1 MAARPPIAAANE
13 IPKKLEFQKKFIL
26 NSKKCRKKIGIPKKI
41 DMKFQIVG
49 MLAVNIVAAS
59 SDGRRPRPR
68 LFYGRGQAAATIVTA
83 TIPNNFSVIMKF
95 IVISKVT

>member
-1 MAARPPIAAANE
+1 
-13 IPKKLEFQKKFIL
+13 
-26 NSKKCRKKIGIPKKI
+26 
-41 DMKFQIVG
+41 MKFQIVG

-83 TIPNNFSVIMKF
+83 TIPSSASIIGIEQAQTDREGWIIQSTVYYSIPCFVR
-95 IVISKVT
+95 V